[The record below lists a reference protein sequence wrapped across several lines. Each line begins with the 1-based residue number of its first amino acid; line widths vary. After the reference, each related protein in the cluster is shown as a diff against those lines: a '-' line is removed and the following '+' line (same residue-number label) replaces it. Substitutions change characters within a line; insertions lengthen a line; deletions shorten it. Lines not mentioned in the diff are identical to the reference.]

1 MGGKRAREVLERIPL
16 AWPGWMTATRTATAI
31 VAFGAAATTA
41 LLTAWIPA
49 GPLER
54 TFLVGAGVAMSTHL
68 ARWVC
73 GAPSPARAF
82 NRTMGAGIMH
92 AIFCGG
98 LLAPVFIAIANH
110 SERHE
115 SIFGLILGFAVGSM
129 VLGVP
134 LGGVV
139 GLAYTLVPATAARVR
154 ERPSHGDVDRVLA
167 IGGAWLLFVAAA
179 HALVLSITLGLP
191 FGEVGPLT
199 RALLGLLWIA
209 PLIAGLLLLVVC
221 GARWAMRSRFL
232 AAARTGE
239 DATFRIATR
248 AGRETPDGV
257 LPLVHGVD
265 PEACGSVLVRVA
277 EPPREVMY
285 REAAEPEIEERV
297 VALLP

>member
-1 MGGKRAREVLERIPL
+1 
-16 AWPGWMTATRTATAI
+16 MTATRAATAI
-31 VAFGAAATTA
+31 VAFGAATTTA

-49 GPLER
+49 GPIER
-54 TFLVGAGVAMSTHL
+54 TLLLGAGVAMSANL

-82 NRTMGAGIMH
+82 NRTMGAGIIH
-92 AIFCGG
+92 SLFCGG
-98 LLAPVFIAIANH
+98 LLAPVFLAVADH
-110 SERHE
+110 SQVGRHE
-115 SIFGLILGFAVGSM
+115 GMLGLVFGFAVGAM

-134 LGGVV
+134 LGGVI
-139 GLAYTLVPATAARVR
+139 GLTYTVVPATAAHVR

-179 HALVLSITLGLP
+179 HAVVLSITLGLP
-191 FGEVGPLT
+191 LGETNALT
-199 RALLGLLWIA
+199 RALLGSLWIA
-209 PLIAGLLLLVVC
+209 PLCAGLLLL
-221 GARWAMRSRFL
+221 AASLLRWARRSRFL

-239 DATFRIATR
+239 DATFRVAAR
-248 AGRETPDGV
+248 VGPMPDDV

-265 PEACGSVLVRVA
+265 PDACCSVLVRVA

-285 REAAEPEIEERV
+285 REAAEPEMEERI